1 MRHISNLYCV
11 LLPVL
16 TSTRVQAYLSP
27 ILLTWSQ
34 SNLAGILINQ
44 GISSPPVMIL
54 CVDCG
59 YVFLFTSCFTIS
71 SLHCLS
77 SLCMTPEDDMWS
89 SITWLTVWATCQQH
103 VSTHVS
109 RLSNYCT
116 ITLCLHTDLT
126 AMSAHAWEASWY
138 VFESDHRLH
147 NGPTQTRTIWYSHH
161 LAITVLLFTYSYF
174 Y

>member
-1 MRHISNLYCV
+1 MCFYLYWHLPECKLIFLPSYSPDLNLIKQAFSSIKAFLHHLLQYCV
-11 LLPVL
+11 W
-16 TSTRVQAYLSP
+16 TA
-27 ILLTWSQ
+27 
-34 SNLAGILINQ
+34 A
-44 GISSPPVMIL
+44 M
-54 CVDCG
+54 
-59 YVFLFTSCFTIS
+59 FFFFTSCFTIS

-103 VSTHVS
+103 VSMHVS
-109 RLSNYCT
+109 RLLNYCT

-138 VFESDHRLH
+138 VFELDHRLH
-147 NGPTQTRTIWYSHH
+147 NRPTQTHTIWYSHC